1 MNSSPGE
8 TQPSVTLVVTVH
20 EPDERLVSLAA
31 AQLPALV
38 GRYAALTAFC
48 SGSTYPVLLGLLRAQ
63 GATVVVDDQAA
74 AGIEQIGEVRR
85 KTLRA
90 GLHAGTSHLHMC
102 DFDRALHWVARYPRE
117 METIIASIPGYDL
130 LVLGR
135 TARAWATHPPY
146 QAETEPLFN
155 KVFCLVTG
163 HPWDVGAGSR
173 GLSRRA
179 AETLLQI
186 SREPTIGIDAE
197 WPLLLLQQDGFRVD
211 HHPCEGLEFE
221 TADRF
226 GPEIE
231 TAGGYEAWEARMSSD
246 PARWA
251 FRLKVALLIAEAAV
265 RYGQAVRYG

>member
-1 MNSSPGE
+1 MNASLME
-8 TQPSVTLVVTVH
+8 TQPTVALVVTVH
-20 EPDERLVSLAA
+20 EPDERLAGLAA
-31 AQLPALV
+31 AQLPALA

-48 SGSTYPVLLGLLRAQ
+48 SGSTQPTLLRLLRVH
-63 GATVVVDDQAA
+63 GASVHVDGQAA

-85 KTLRA
+85 RTLRA
-90 GLHAGTSHLHMC
+90 GLHAGTSHLHLC
-102 DFDRALHWVARYPRE
+102 DFDRALHWVARYPHE
-117 METIIASIPGYDL
+117 LETIIATIPGYDL

-155 KVFCLVTG
+155 RVFCLVTG

-179 AETLLQI
+179 AEALLQI
-186 SREPTIGIDAE
+186 SREQTVGIDAE
-197 WPLLLLQQDGFRVD
+197 WPLLLLRRDGFLVD
-211 HHPCEGLEFE
+211 HRPCEGLEFE

-231 TAGGYEAWEARMSSD
+231 AAGDYEAWEARMSAD

-265 RYGQAVRYG
+265 RYGHVAGHG